1 MANAGKILLVE
12 GESDKL
18 LFSVVGDFTR
28 IDPVIKV
35 VPPSEV
41 SGAQNSK
48 GGVFAIL
55 PTLLNQI
62 SDGTIKRFAV
72 IVDADHPGNH
82 GMGYRKTLDQ
92 FAGIVRE
99 FGYNRIHPKGLRAGI
114 LFGHNDGLSDLGLC
128 IMPDNR
134 IDGSVEDWIKY
145 CVHETDSPLHQNAC
159 RAVET
164 LAKPRKFSEFNRVK
178 AEIATWLAWQAIPG
192 QGAHAACRAGL
203 IDRNKDLFV
212 GLTNWLSQVFS

>member
-1 MANAGKILLVE
+1 MANSTKILLVE

-18 LFSVVGDFTR
+18 LFSVICNFTQ
-28 IDPVIKV
+28 IDPVITV
-35 VPPSEV
+35 VPPSQIG
-41 SGAQNSK
+41 GAQNSK

-55 PTLLNQI
+55 PTLLNQLP
-62 SDGTIKRFAV
+62 DGTIKRFAV
-72 IVDADHPGNH
+72 IVDADHPGNY

-92 FAGIVRE
+92 FAGIVSKS
-99 FGYNRIHPKGLRAGI
+99 GYNRINPKGLRAGI
-114 LFGHNDGLSDLGLC
+114 LFGHNDGLSDLGLW

-134 IDGSVEDWIKY
+134 TDGSVEDLVKY
-145 CVHETDSPLHQNAC
+145 CIHETDAPLHQNAC

-164 LAKPRKFSEFNRVK
+164 LAQPRKFSEFNRVK
-178 AEIATWLAWQAIPG
+178 AEIATWLAWQVTPG

-212 GLTNWLSQVFS
+212 GLTSWLSRVFS